1 MKTKLFV
8 FFLLSVHFQAFGI
21 TRDTLRNYNSQ
32 NTLANHVGNFDLRV
46 SRFDLKHLG
55 NLNSIHLI
63 TDGLPGSFTL
73 RIFGHEGGPP
83 FPQLEIDLINPI
95 SVKKEKNGFE
105 KISVLIEE
113 EIDVTNNQFFIVV
126 ENITSGTFIKYDV
139 STKEEYCSSSNGGNY
154 YYLYNKRGSSWYASN
169 RALAIDVVI
178 DRKDYNYQIP
188 YFSDVSETMQI
199 QGGGNRLAVADY
211 NNDGYDDLLIGGK
224 LFKNDFLNTQTFI
237 DVTSQA
243 GLQGSPLANLFV
255 DMDNDG
261 DIDLLYL
268 ESNDSSF
275 IYINDGHANFSKNQI
290 TGIPINALDK
300 INAVSMADINNDG
313 YLDLFI
319 GQLWK
324 DYPNALPKFL
334 YINDRNNDFKDYSK
348 LLYDKKEN
356 LENAPCRGSQF
367 VDINND
373 GFPDLY
379 VANYVTT
386 ASKISSPRDELWLN
400 NRDGS
405 FSNIINQTGIDT
417 TIGTL
422 FWNMSSGCHWGDYNN
437 DGYMDLLAPSL
448 CHPRFMN
455 GNNNEYTNPTTIY
468 MNTFGNHSSL
478 KFIDTKGKHG
488 IQYEETHAG
497 ASWGDINNDGLLDFF
512 ISTYY
517 GCRYND
523 IYIQKSDH
531 SFELVSFETSL
542 HEERGDQDGIWFDF
556 NNDGNLDLLCNGKL
570 YENKAK
576 QNGNFIIISLQ
587 SSDGNKQGVGSKVMV
602 YANGQRFTRE
612 VTLGHGQKM
621 QSSYRLHFGVGNALQ
636 IDSIQVIWAN
646 TGETTVY
653 ENLKINTLYKLLD
666 NGLKFIP
673 TQTDKTNLYP
683 NPFTKHISITIDWD
697 DYPNFKLFN
706 SLGQEINI
714 SEVIKSGKQYI
725 IVPKTITPGTYYIEI
740 NAKNKFL
747 RYKILKE

>member
-1 MKTKLFV
+1 METKLFV

-46 SRFDLKHLG
+46 SRFDLKHPG

-154 YYLYNKRGSSWYASN
+154 FYLYNKRGISWYASN

-199 QGGGNRLAVADY
+199 HGGGNRLAVADY

-290 TGIPINALDK
+290 TGIPINALD
-300 INAVSMADINNDG
+300 
-313 YLDLFI
+313 
-319 GQLWK
+319 
-324 DYPNALPKFL
+324 
-334 YINDRNNDFKDYSK
+334 
-348 LLYDKKEN
+348 
-356 LENAPCRGSQF
+356 
-367 VDINND
+367 
-373 GFPDLY
+373 
-379 VANYVTT
+379 
-386 ASKISSPRDELWLN
+386 
-400 NRDGS
+400 
-405 FSNIINQTGIDT
+405 
-417 TIGTL
+417 
-422 FWNMSSGCHWGDYNN
+422 
-437 DGYMDLLAPSL
+437 
-448 CHPRFMN
+448 
-455 GNNNEYTNPTTIY
+455 
-468 MNTFGNHSSL
+468 
-478 KFIDTKGKHG
+478 
-488 IQYEETHAG
+488 
-497 ASWGDINNDGLLDFF
+497 
-512 ISTYY
+512 
-517 GCRYND
+517 
-523 IYIQKSDH
+523 
-531 SFELVSFETSL
+531 
-542 HEERGDQDGIWFDF
+542 
-556 NNDGNLDLLCNGKL
+556 
-570 YENKAK
+570 
-576 QNGNFIIISLQ
+576 
-587 SSDGNKQGVGSKVMV
+587 
-602 YANGQRFTRE
+602 
-612 VTLGHGQKM
+612 
-621 QSSYRLHFGVGNALQ
+621 
-636 IDSIQVIWAN
+636 
-646 TGETTVY
+646 
-653 ENLKINTLYKLLD
+653 
-666 NGLKFIP
+666 
-673 TQTDKTNLYP
+673 
-683 NPFTKHISITIDWD
+683 
-697 DYPNFKLFN
+697 
-706 SLGQEINI
+706 
-714 SEVIKSGKQYI
+714 
-725 IVPKTITPGTYYIEI
+725 
-740 NAKNKFL
+740 
-747 RYKILKE
+747 